1 MNPEIVVLDFGSQY
15 TQLIARKMREKGV
28 YTEIYPFNVETEKL
42 KCAKGIILSGGPMSV
57 WEKDAPIPS
66 LDVFKLPVPILG
78 ICYGMQLFVHLFG
91 GKVLKGSKG
100 EYGPAELHIEKNE
113 ELFEGVEDNSVV
125 WMSHGDKIEKL
136 PPQFVCIA
144 RTDNSPFAAIRD
156 KEKRIWLLQ
165 FHPEVYHTR
174 YGEKMLEN
182 FAYRVC
188 RVSGGWT
195 IEHFISSKI
204 EDIRKRVGKSKILC
218 ALSGGV
224 DSSVLVCLL
233 YKAVGKNVIPVF
245 INNGLLRKDE
255 ETEVR
260 NAFKKMGIDIH
271 YVDASHSFLK
281 RLKGVED
288 PEKKRKIIGE
298 EFINIFYEVAKVYE
312 NVDFLAQGTLYPDV
326 IESRQVKGPSARI
339 KTHHN
344 VGGLPKELKF
354 KLIEPLKELFKD
366 EVRKVGKILG
376 LPEEYVKR
384 QPFPGPGLAIR
395 IVGEVTEEKLDI
407 LRNSDEII
415 TSEIKKAGFY
425 DKLWQSFAVFLPV
438 RTVGVMG
445 DRRTYDYTVVI
456 RAVESVDGMTADWA
470 KLPYELL
477 SKIST
482 RIINEVSG
490 VNRVVYDISSKPPA
504 TIEWE

>member
-165 FHPEVYHTR
+165 FHPEVYHTQ

>member
-1 MNPEIVVLDFGSQY
+1 MNPEIIVLDFGSQY

-188 RVSGGWT
+188 HVSGGWT

-271 YVDASHSFLK
+271 YVDASHSFLR

-344 VGGLPKELKF
+344 VGGLPKDLKF

-407 LRNSDEII
+407 LRNSDDII
-415 TSEIKKAGFY
+415 TSEIKKAGLY

>member
-1 MNPEIVVLDFGSQY
+1 MNPEIIVLDFGSQY

-113 ELFEGVEDNSVV
+113 ELFEGVEDNSLV

-204 EDIRKRVGKSKILC
+204 EDIRRKVGKSKILC

-233 YKAVGKNVIPVF
+233 YKAVGENVIPVF

-344 VGGLPKELKF
+344 VGGLPKDLKF

-395 IVGEVTEEKLDI
+395 IIGEVTEEKLDI
-407 LRNSDEII
+407 LRNSDDII